1 MKRVSIKMI
10 KMLWKTL
17 TDERY
22 AVVTLDE
29 WNENAI
35 EWYNEGIKKGLE
47 MAKKDEQE
55 RLSWIK
61 MQGYRKGKLE

>member
-10 KMLWKTL
+10 KMLWKAL
-17 TDERY
+17 TDEKY

-47 MAKKDEQE
+47 MAKKDE
-55 RLSWIK
+55 
-61 MQGYRKGKLE
+61 

>member
-10 KMLWKTL
+10 KMLWKAL

-22 AVVTLDE
+22 VVVTLDE

-47 MAKKDEQE
+47 MAKKDE
-55 RLSWIK
+55 
-61 MQGYRKGKLE
+61 

>member
-1 MKRVSIKMI
+1 MKRISIKMI
-10 KMLWKTL
+10 KMLWKAL

-22 AVVTLDE
+22 VVVTLDE

-35 EWYNEGIKKGLE
+35 EWYNEGIKKGK

-55 RLSWIK
+55 
-61 MQGYRKGKLE
+61 